1 MPTEELFN
9 AYSEPPTEPEAVV
22 DLSSKTT
29 QILGYAGADRNQF
42 QANMQPHAY
51 PTPAPSRPINK
62 INIPE
67 VVDPKATFVYNYFTR
82 DERVRPDSTNA
93 TERIVTLD
101 ASNTD
106 EIFYRV
112 KNKKLARF
120 VQISFTPPKKLPRR
134 FVNINGTSRSS
145 RSELGSVIDLTDAL
159 NKITVEGASSDEV
172 FTGIE
177 LIDTG
182 KEGKLYAMLNGA
194 LFFTDISTDNISNR
208 EAISKLHDTLSEKGG
223 LRGQDKKI
231 LFESFRNFTPA
242 GSTDSQHY
250 MLAETDVSPEV
261 AKFASDP
268 IGKQSISVQFN
279 NLFMA
284 ELVSNAVIIPDN
296 VFQDELRAL
305 INPATVARQE
315 TLIGIPPVNTFRE
328 IDYELQVNAVKLQEL
343 NMAAKSSDEK
353 EAMLKKYPEIIFAGY
368 LMEKYETLPDESV
381 EYLGRRYITNRTTNF
396 AIDSDVRY
404 GGSYFY
410 KIRTVCQVKTI
421 VHTIQQNAACSQALL
436 ATCFMASE
444 GKIFD
449 VSCIERIPPPP
460 PTNLHTTFDFE
471 TLVPRLTWQ
480 FPLNKQRD
488 IKRFQIFKRLSVNEP
503 FVLLH
508 EYNFD
513 NSIIKSPVA
522 EVADG
527 QKVIDLARPRT
538 YYTDVTHQEGE
549 KPIYAIACVDA
560 HGLSSNYSA
569 QIKVERDRYTN
580 RVKQTIIS
588 RGDAPK
594 PYPNIYLN
602 VDTFQD
608 AIKVSNYNRVKIIFD
623 PEYYRVVKNI
633 NNSNG
638 KAISERDMNL
648 LAIDNENFRYK
659 FHFINIDNQLDQ
671 TVNIKLYNYASA
683 GTANE
688 DTFKTS
694 VATFSENNFS
704 FQYGVE

>member
-1 MPTEELFN
+1 MTRI
-9 AYSEPPTEPEAVV
+9 
-22 DLSSKTT
+22 LS
-29 QILGYAGADRNQF
+29 
-42 QANMQPHAY
+42 
-51 PTPAPSRPINK
+51 
-62 INIPE
+62 
-67 VVDPKATFVYNYFTR
+67 
-82 DERVRPDSTNA
+82 
-93 TERIVTLD
+93 
-101 ASNTD
+101 TD
-106 EIFYRV
+106 E
-112 KNKKLARF
+112 NLANAF
-120 VQISFTPPKKLPRR
+120 
-134 FVNINGTSRSS
+134 
-145 RSELGSVIDLTDAL
+145 
-159 NKITVEGASSDEV
+159 NKITVEGASSDKV
-172 FTGIE
+172 FTGVE

-182 KEGKLYAMLNGA
+182 KENKLYTMLNGA
-194 LFFTDISTDNISNR
+194 LFFTDIPTDNISNR

-242 GSTDSQHY
+242 SSTNSQHY
-250 MLAETDVSPEV
+250 MLAKSDVPPEV

-268 IGKQSISVQFN
+268 VGKQSISVQFN

-284 ELVSNAVIIPDN
+284 ELVNNAVVVPDN
-296 VFQDELRAL
+296 VFQDELRSL
-305 INPATVARQE
+305 IAPANVARQ
-315 TLIGIPPVNTFRE
+315 TVLQGIPPVNTFRD
-328 IDYELQVNAVKLQEL
+328 IDYELQVNAVELTEL
-343 NMAAKSSDEK
+343 NITSAEQTAS
-353 EAMLKKYPEIIFAGY
+353 LKKYPEIGFAGY
-368 LMEKYETLPDESV
+368 LIEKYETLPDATV
-381 EYLGRRYITNRTTNF
+381 EYLGRRYIKSRITNF

-410 KIRTVCQVKTI
+410 KIRTVCRVKVI
-421 VHTIQQNAACSQALL
+421 VHTIQQDAECTQALL
-436 ATCFMASE
+436 ATCLMASE
-444 GKIFD
+444 GKVFD

-460 PTNLHTTFDFE
+460 PTNLHVTFDFK

-488 IKRFQIFKRLSVNEP
+488 IKRFQIFKRRSINEP

-522 EVADG
+522 EIADS
-527 QKVIDLARPRT
+527 QKVIDMSRPRT
-538 YYTDVTHQEGE
+538 YYKDVTHQEGE

-608 AIKVSNYNRVKIIFD
+608 AIKVSNHNRVKIIFD
-623 PEYYRVVKNI
+623 PEYYRVMR
-633 NNSNG
+633 NNSNE
-638 KAISERDMNL
+638 AIKGGANRERDMNL

-671 TVNIKLYNYASA
+671 TVNVKLHNYASA

-694 VATFSENNFS
+694 AATLSENNLS

>member
-1 MPTEELFN
+1 MPTEELFD
-9 AYSEPPTEPEAVV
+9 AYSEPPTETVAN
-22 DLSSKTT
+22 LSSKTT
-29 QILGYAGADRNQF
+29 QILSYAGAGRLRGGEI
-42 QANMQPHAY
+42 PPEAY

-67 VVDPKATFVYNYFTR
+67 VVNPKAAFVYNYFTR

-93 TERIVTLD
+93 SERIITLD

-106 EIFYRV
+106 EIFHRI

-120 VQISFTPPKKLPRR
+120 VQITFTPPKRLPKVPNHFVFNTGEGDSTDEKLT
-134 FVNINGTSRSS
+134 N
-145 RSELGSVIDLTDAL
+145 AL
-159 NKITVEGASSDEV
+159 NQIVTEGANSDEV
-172 FTGIE
+172 FTGVE

-182 KEGKLYAMLNGA
+182 KESKLYTMLNGA
-194 LFFTDISTDNISNR
+194 LFFTDITTDNISNR

-223 LRGQDKKI
+223 LKGQDKKI

-242 GSTDSQHY
+242 GSTNSQHY
-250 MLAETDVSPEV
+250 MLAESDVPPEV

-268 IGKQSISVQFN
+268 LGKQSISVQFN

-284 ELVSNAVIIPDN
+284 ELVNNSVIVPDN
-296 VFQDELRAL
+296 IFQDELRSL
-305 INPATVARQE
+305 IAPANVARKD
-315 TLIGIPPVNTFRE
+315 TLAGIPPVHTFRE
-328 IDYELQVNAVKLQEL
+328 IDYELQVNAVELQEL
-343 NMAAKSSDEK
+343 TSGGSAAT
-353 EAMLKKYPEIIFAGY
+353 LKKYPSIQFAGY
-368 LMEKYETLPDESV
+368 LIEKYETLPDETV
-381 EYLGRRYITNRTTNF
+381 EYLGRRYIKRRRTNF

-421 VHTIQQNAACSQALL
+421 VHTIQQNAACTQALL

-444 GKIFD
+444 GKVFD

-460 PTNLHTTFDFE
+460 PTNLHVTFDFE

-488 IKRFQIFKRLSVNEP
+488 IKRFQIFKRRSINEP

-522 EVADG
+522 EIADS
-527 QKVIDLARPRT
+527 QKVIDMSRPRT
-538 YYTDVTHQEGE
+538 YYKDVTHQEGE

-608 AIKVSNYNRVKIIFD
+608 AIKVSNHNRVKIIFD
-623 PEYYRVVKNI
+623 PEYYRVMR
-633 NNSNG
+633 NNSNE
-638 KAISERDMNL
+638 AIKGGASRERDMNL
-648 LAIDNENFRYK
+648 LAIDSKNFRYK

-671 TVNIKLYNYASA
+671 TVNVKLHNYASA
-683 GTANE
+683 GTTNE

-694 VATFSENNFS
+694 AATLSENNLS